1 MRRLVT
7 LDHYTA
13 PPVNAE
19 LDAVYSNFR
28 SAVTYKVPV
37 LRVFGP
43 NAQGQKVQKLSYF
56 VSSAVY
62 VRFFLKF
69 PKGSILFQI

>member
-1 MRRLVT
+1 M
-7 LDHYTA
+7 DHYTA
-13 PPVNAE
+13 PPVNPE

-56 VSSAVY
+56 VSSAVC

-69 PKGSILFQI
+69 